1 MHLIFNVWAM
11 SVLGSLI
18 EYRRGTRTLLI
29 LVLLSAVASNV
40 GEFLYQVFITQ
51 QVHGW
56 GGISGVVYAL
66 FGYVWMKGHTEPE
79 SGMMLHP
86 SSVRWMLLWL
96 LLGFTGILRMANGAH
111 VVGLIVGMLF
121 GLARF

>member
-1 MHLIFNVWAM
+1 MTACSPCN
-11 SVLGSLI
+11 
-18 EYRRGTRTLLI
+18 LLKGNQ
-29 LVLLSAVASNV
+29 LLR
-40 GEFLYQVFITQ
+40 
-51 QVHGW
+51 
-56 GGISGVVYAL
+56 
-66 FGYVWMKGHTEPE
+66 E